1 MRPTRTSGSKKGSL
15 IDVAMGRDVHE
26 LAAADVITDDF
37 VIGVGKDL
45 GGRDESVERMRHR
58 LR

>member
-1 MRPTRTSGSKKGSL
+1 
-15 IDVAMGRDVHE
+15 MGRYVHE
-26 LAAADVITDDF
+26 LAAADVITDGF